1 MANVLLVTAE
11 FEPFQSSGI
20 NRLRFFKQFLEN
32 QGHYVAVLTT
42 NTNAQGL
49 KCDKGFDR
57 DNNIYRA
64 FTLSLLCRKLLS
76 SRRFPIYQK
85 LSRMGKYDLWS
96 PFAVKK
102 GKKLV
107 GKLNI
112 DVILSSFPDFT
123 SIQVAEKISRLTKTK
138 LILDFRDPP
147 FWIYDEVTINS
158 KIKYCQKII
167 EKAVHGSSQIV
178 VCTENSAKSLAKHY
192 NVAEK
197 IEIIS
202 NGYDADVISALMP
215 YTARNDD
222 FIEVVHIGSF
232 YDEGRDIKPI
242 VYALEQQGT
251 KQNKKI
257 KLRLIGDIPDAQTI
271 AKIKSIAAIIQVT
284 LEPPVKM
291 QQALAIAKQADILLL
306 LQGERFDRQIPAK
319 AYEYLALNR
328 PIWAVVSYAGETHKL
343 LTKYSSNIIF
353 SNYSDIN
360 DIKIGAANLFTQ
372 AVRELDVSNLSRQIQ
387 TTKLNTF
394 I

>member
-1 MANVLLVTAE
+1 MANILLISAE

-42 NTNAQGL
+42 ITSAQGI
-49 KCDKGFDR
+49 KCDKQFDR

-64 FTLSLLCRKLLS
+64 FTLSLLFRKLLS
-76 SRRFPIYQK
+76 SRRLPIYQK
-85 LSRMGKYDLWS
+85 FSRMGKYDVWS

-107 GKLNI
+107 DKLNI
-112 DVILSSFPDFT
+112 DVIFSSFPDFA
-123 SIQVAEKISRLTKTK
+123 SIHVAEKVSRLTKTK
-138 LILDFRDPP
+138 LIVDFRDPP
-147 FWIYDEVTINS
+147 FWIYDDITINS

-167 EKAVHGSSQIV
+167 ERAVQRCNRIV
-178 VCTENSAKSLAKHY
+178 VCTENSGQSLANHY
-192 NVAEK
+192 KVSEK
-197 IEIIS
+197 IEVII

-215 YTARNDD
+215 YSDRNDN
-222 FIEVVHIGSF
+222 FIEVIHIGSF

-242 VYALEQQGT
+242 VYALEQQGI
-251 KQNKKI
+251 KNNKKI
-257 KLRLIGDIPDAQTI
+257 KLRLIGDKPDTQTI
-271 AKIKSIAAIIQVT
+271 EKIQAIASIIHVSI
-284 LEPPVKM
+284 EPPVKM
-291 QQALAIAKQADILLL
+291 EQALAIAKQADVLLL

-328 PIWAVVSYAGETHKL
+328 PIWAVVGLEGETHTL
-343 LTKYSSNIIF
+343 LKEYPSNIIL

-360 DIKIGAANLFTQ
+360 DIKKGAANLLTQ
-372 AVRELDVSNLSRQIQ
+372 TVRELDVSKLSRQIQ
-387 TTKLNTF
+387 TTKLNAF